1 MKVIHSQIR
10 AALNGVVEVQSIKEF
25 NMITLLHYL
34 PHVIFSGLV
43 LLALALLFAD
53 DGRNKRTP
61 ARVRRQHF
69 VWQEDDV
76 RSAKRF

>member
-1 MKVIHSQIR
+1 MKVIDSRIR
-10 AALNGVVEVQSIKEF
+10 AAFNGVVEVQSIKEF

-34 PHVIFSGLV
+34 PHVIFSGLI

-61 ARVRRQHF
+61 ARARRQHY
-69 VWQEDDV
+69 VWRDDDV
-76 RSAKRF
+76 HSAKRF

>member
-1 MKVIHSQIR
+1 MKVIDSRIR
-10 AALNGVVEVQSIKEF
+10 AAFNGVVEVRSIKEF

-34 PHVIFSGLV
+34 PHVIFSGLI

-61 ARVRRQHF
+61 ARARRQHY
-69 VWQEDDV
+69 VWQIGRAHV
-76 RSAKRF
+76 